1 MSKKFLSTGIHKS
14 SSRDFVK
21 NLYMKW
27 ADTYDDEIIENKYAT
42 PTRIAEILRL
52 NISNRNVPVLDY
64 GCGTGLSGA
73 ALLKVGFNN
82 IVGADPSNEM
92 LLKAKEKNIYQSLI
106 QLNLDA
112 PNPISKGDYPIIIG
126 SGLIGP
132 GAASIELFD
141 IIMSILDVGG
151 KFVFSLNDAALS
163 IPAYPAKLNNYITRG
178 KGRLR
183 FKGYGPHLPGINLKA
198 MIYILEKNDF

>member
-1 MSKKFLSTGIHKS
+1 MSKKFLNSGIHTS

-21 NLYMKW
+21 TLYMKW
-27 ADTYDDEIIENKYAT
+27 AETYDDEINENQYAT
-42 PTRIAEILRL
+42 PTRIAEILRF
-52 NISNRNVPVLDY
+52 NISNTDLRILDY

-73 ALLKVGFNN
+73 ALLQVGFNN
-82 IVGADPSNEM
+82 LVGADSSKEM
-92 LLKAKEKNIYQSLI
+92 LSKAKGKNIYQSLI
-106 QLNLDA
+106 ELNLDTT
-112 PNPISKGDYPIIIG
+112 NPISKGDYPIIIG

-141 IIMSILDVGG
+141 TIMSKLDIGG

-163 IPAYPAKLNNYITRG
+163 IPAYSAKLNNYIRRG
-178 KGRLR
+178 KVRLR

-198 MIYILEKNDF
+198 MIYILEKK